1 MKGQITMFE
10 GQNRFRIDKPIRL
23 IELFAGYGSQALA
36 LKYLGANYESWKIC
50 EWAVKSIKA
59 YKDLHC
65 GDDNTDYSAELSDRE
80 LIDYL
85 TQKGISADY
94 NAPMTERQVRN
105 LGEKRRREIYN
116 NIQATKNL
124 VNIQQAHGSDFEIVE
139 PEKYTYIMTYSFPCQ
154 DLSVCGLGKGMD
166 RGGKTRSGMLW
177 EVERILDELAAGQ
190 GALPQVLL
198 MENVPPVIGAK
209 NIANFSE
216 WLHKLESLGYKC
228 FYKIMNSKNYGVPQ
242 NRDRCFMVSILGDYY
257 YTFPAEKLLERRLKD
272 VLQKEVPE
280 KYFLSLKGV
289 EYVQKRE
296 GRYST
301 IIEEGKDKL
310 ACALTANGNENW
322 TGNFVRIDGEA
333 WNRGGVCGMNK
344 NRKFLQEQVITSPN
358 GVSPCVI
365 TRAEGKLNIALEE
378 FGQLRGR
385 RFDRINEQS
394 RRIYDIT
401 GLAPTCH
408 TCGGG
413 NTEPKIAE
421 PIICASRGRNP
432 NNPSDRMAGTPT
444 QQRLEIGG
452 DISNT
457 LTTVTKDDQVAEP
470 AKKYYRIRKLTP
482 LECFRLMGVRDEDY
496 QKVAQNQS
504 DSSLYHLAGDSIV
517 VDVLMAIFGEML

>member
-1 MKGQITMFE
+1 MFE

-23 IELFAGYGSQALA
+23 IELFAGYGSQSLA

-272 VLQKEVPE
+272 ILQKEVPE

-296 GRYST
+296 GKFSN
-301 IIEEGKDKL
+301 IIGEEGKDKL
-310 ACALTANGNENW
+310 ACALTANGNENL

-333 WNRGGVCGMNK
+333 WNRGG
-344 NRKFLQEQVITSPN
+344 
-358 GVSPCVI
+358 
-365 TRAEGKLNIALEE
+365 
-378 FGQLRGR
+378 

-408 TCGGG
+408 TCGDG

-421 PIICASRGRNP
+421 PIICASRGRNQ

-444 QQRLEIGG
+444 QQRLEVGG

-496 QKVAQNQS
+496 QKVAANQS

>member
-23 IELFAGYGSQALA
+23 IELFAGYGSQSLA

-333 WNRGGVCGMNK
+333 WNRGG
-344 NRKFLQEQVITSPN
+344 
-358 GVSPCVI
+358 
-365 TRAEGKLNIALEE
+365 
-378 FGQLRGR
+378 

-432 NNPSDRMAGTPT
+432 NNPSDRTAGTQT
-444 QQRLEIGG
+444 QQRLEFGG

-457 LTTVTKDDQVAEP
+457 LTPVQKDNLVAEP

>member
-23 IELFAGYGSQALA
+23 IELFAGYGSQSLA

-272 VLQKEVPE
+272 ILQKEVPE

-310 ACALTANGNENW
+310 ACALTAHGNQNW
-322 TGNFVRIDGEA
+322 KGNFVRIDGEA
-333 WNRGGVCGMNK
+333 WNRGG
-344 NRKFLQEQVITSPN
+344 
-358 GVSPCVI
+358 
-365 TRAEGKLNIALEE
+365 
-378 FGQLRGR
+378 
-385 RFDRINEQS
+385 RFDRINEQN

-432 NNPSDRMAGTPT
+432 NNPSDRTAGTQT
-444 QQRLEIGG
+444 QQRLEVGG

-457 LTTVTKDDQVAEP
+457 LTTVQKDNLVAEP
-470 AKKYYRIRKLTP
+470 AKQYYRIRKLTP

>member
-23 IELFAGYGSQALA
+23 IELFAGYGSQSLA

-80 LIDYL
+80 LIEYL

-166 RGGKTRSGMLW
+166 RGGKSRSGMLW

-228 FYKIMNSKNYGVPQ
+228 FYKILNSKNYGVPQ

-257 YTFPAEKLLERRLKD
+257 YTFPGEKPLERRLKD

-280 KYFLSLKGV
+280 KYYLSLKGV
-289 EYVQKRE
+289 EFVKARE
-296 GRYST
+296 GKYCT
-301 IIEEGKDKL
+301 IIGEEDKDKL
-310 ACALTANGNENW
+310 ACTITANGNENW
-322 TGNFVRIDGEA
+322 NGNFVRIDGEA
-333 WNRGGVCGMNK
+333 WKRGGGM
-344 NRKFLQEQVITSPN
+344 RKE
-358 GVSPCVI
+358 
-365 TRAEGKLNIALEE
+365 
-378 FGQLRGR
+378 
-385 RFDRINEQS
+385 
-394 RRIYDIT
+394 
-401 GLAPTCH
+401 
-408 TCGGG
+408 
-413 NTEPKIAE
+413 
-421 PIICASRGRNP
+421 
-432 NNPSDRMAGTPT
+432 
-444 QQRLEIGG
+444 
-452 DISNT
+452 
-457 LTTVTKDDQVAEP
+457 
-470 AKKYYRIRKLTP
+470 
-482 LECFRLMGVRDEDY
+482 
-496 QKVAQNQS
+496 
-504 DSSLYHLAGDSIV
+504 
-517 VDVLMAIFGEML
+517 

>member
-1 MKGQITMFE
+1 MFE

-23 IELFAGYGSQALA
+23 IELFAGYGSQSLA

-65 GDDNTDYSAELSDRE
+65 RDDNTDYSAELSDRE

-242 NRDRCFMVSILGDYY
+242 NRDRFFMLSILGDYY
-257 YTFPAEKLLERRLKD
+257 YTFPGEKPLERRLKD
-272 VLQKEVPE
+272 ILQKEVPE
-280 KYFLSLKGV
+280 KYYLSLKGV
-289 EYVQKRE
+289 EYVKNRE
-296 GRYST
+296 GRGYTT
-301 IIEEGKDKL
+301 IIREEDKDKL
-310 ACALTANGNENW
+310 PCALTANGNQNW

-333 WNRGGVCGMNK
+333 WNRGGGM
-344 NRKFLQEQVITSPN
+344 R
-358 GVSPCVI
+358 
-365 TRAEGKLNIALEE
+365 
-378 FGQLRGR
+378 
-385 RFDRINEQS
+385 NE
-394 RRIYDIT
+394 
-401 GLAPTCH
+401 
-408 TCGGG
+408 
-413 NTEPKIAE
+413 
-421 PIICASRGRNP
+421 
-432 NNPSDRMAGTPT
+432 
-444 QQRLEIGG
+444 
-452 DISNT
+452 
-457 LTTVTKDDQVAEP
+457 
-470 AKKYYRIRKLTP
+470 
-482 LECFRLMGVRDEDY
+482 
-496 QKVAQNQS
+496 
-504 DSSLYHLAGDSIV
+504 
-517 VDVLMAIFGEML
+517 

>member
-228 FYKIMNSKNYGVPQ
+228 FYQILNSKNYGVPQ

-272 VLQKEVPE
+272 ILQKEVPE

-296 GRYST
+296 GKFSN
-301 IIEEGKDKL
+301 IIGEEGKDKL
-310 ACALTANGNENW
+310 ACALTANGNENL

-333 WNRGGVCGMNK
+333 WNRGG
-344 NRKFLQEQVITSPN
+344 
-358 GVSPCVI
+358 
-365 TRAEGKLNIALEE
+365 
-378 FGQLRGR
+378 
-385 RFDRINEQS
+385 RFDRINEQN

-432 NNPSDRMAGTPT
+432 NNPSDRTAGTQT
-444 QQRLEIGG
+444 QQRLEFGG

-457 LTTVTKDDQVAEP
+457 LTTVQKDNLVAEP
-470 AKKYYRIRKLTP
+470 AKQYYRIRKLTP

-517 VDVLMAIFGEML
+517 VDVLMAIFGEMLYQKKL

>member
-1 MKGQITMFE
+1 M
-10 GQNRFRIDKPIRL
+10 
-23 IELFAGYGSQALA
+23 
-36 LKYLGANYESWKIC
+36 
-50 EWAVKSIKA
+50 
-59 YKDLHC
+59 HC
-65 GDDNTDYSAELSDRE
+65 VDDNTDYSAELSDRE

-216 WLHKLESLGYKC
+216 WLHKLENLGYKC
-228 FYKIMNSKNYGVPQ
+228 FYQILNSKNYGVPQ

-272 VLQKEVPE
+272 ILQKEVPE

-310 ACALTANGNENW
+310 ACALTAHGNQNW
-322 TGNFVRIDGEA
+322 KGNFVRIDGEA
-333 WNRGGVCGMNK
+333 WNRGG
-344 NRKFLQEQVITSPN
+344 
-358 GVSPCVI
+358 
-365 TRAEGKLNIALEE
+365 
-378 FGQLRGR
+378 
-385 RFDRINEQS
+385 RFDRINEQN

-432 NNPSDRMAGTPT
+432 NNPSDRTAGTPT
-444 QQRLEIGG
+444 QQRLEFGG

-457 LTTVTKDDQVAEP
+457 LTTVQKDNLVAEP
-470 AKKYYRIRKLTP
+470 AKQYYRIRKLTP

-496 QKVAQNQS
+496 QKVAENQS

-517 VDVLMAIFGEML
+517 VDVLMAIFGEMLYQKKL

>member
-23 IELFAGYGSQALA
+23 IELFAGYGSQSLA
-36 LKYLGANYESWKIC
+36 LKYLGAKFESWKIC

-85 TQKGISADY
+85 TKKGISADY

-166 RGGKTRSGMLW
+166 RGGQTRSGMLW

-228 FYKIMNSKNYGVPQ
+228 FYKILNSKNYGVPQ

-257 YTFPAEKLLERRLKD
+257 YTFPGEKPLERRLRD
-272 VLQKEVPE
+272 ILQKEVPE
-280 KYFLSLKGV
+280 KYYLSLKGV
-289 EYVQKRE
+289 EYVQNRE
-296 GRYST
+296 GKYSN
-301 IIEEGKDKL
+301 IIGEEDKDKL
-310 ACALTANGNENW
+310 FCAITANGNENW

-333 WNRGGVCGMNK
+333 WN
-344 NRKFLQEQVITSPN
+344 
-358 GVSPCVI
+358 
-365 TRAEGKLNIALEE
+365 
-378 FGQLRGR
+378 
-385 RFDRINEQS
+385 
-394 RRIYDIT
+394 
-401 GLAPTCH
+401 
-408 TCGGG
+408 GGG
-413 NTEPKIAE
+413 YAE
-421 PIICASRGRNP
+421 
-432 NNPSDRMAGTPT
+432 
-444 QQRLEIGG
+444 
-452 DISNT
+452 
-457 LTTVTKDDQVAEP
+457 
-470 AKKYYRIRKLTP
+470 
-482 LECFRLMGVRDEDY
+482 
-496 QKVAQNQS
+496 
-504 DSSLYHLAGDSIV
+504 
-517 VDVLMAIFGEML
+517 

>member
-23 IELFAGYGSQALA
+23 IELFAGYGSQSLA

-272 VLQKEVPE
+272 ILQKEVPE

-310 ACALTANGNENW
+310 ACALTAHGNQNW
-322 TGNFVRIDGEA
+322 KGNFVRIDGEA
-333 WNRGGVCGMNK
+333 WNRGG
-344 NRKFLQEQVITSPN
+344 
-358 GVSPCVI
+358 
-365 TRAEGKLNIALEE
+365 
-378 FGQLRGR
+378 
-385 RFDRINEQS
+385 RFDRINEQN

-413 NTEPKIAE
+413 NTEPKIAV

-432 NNPSDRMAGTPT
+432 NNPSDRTAGTQT
-444 QQRLEIGG
+444 QQRLEVGG

-457 LTTVTKDDQVAEP
+457 LTTVQKDNLVAEP
-470 AKKYYRIRKLTP
+470 AKQYYRIRKLTP